1 MASSMMLHI
10 GADEMASKGH
20 LVVRFHNVNT
30 PTDRYSVLSDLTILV
45 LVILDGEL
53 IDSFIL

>member
-1 MASSMMLHI
+1 MVHM
-10 GADEMASKGH
+10 ADEMAGKGS

-30 PTDRYSVLSDLTILV
+30 PADRYSMLSDLTILV

-53 IDSFIL
+53 ID